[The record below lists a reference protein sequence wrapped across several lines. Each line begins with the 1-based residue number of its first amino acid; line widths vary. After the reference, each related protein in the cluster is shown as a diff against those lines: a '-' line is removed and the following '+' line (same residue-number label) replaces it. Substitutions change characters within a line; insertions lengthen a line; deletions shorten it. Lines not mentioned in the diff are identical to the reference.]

1 MFIGCPHSRF
11 HLHIQILHHL
21 LPNIAPSQP
30 PYCPPVAAPIAKSSG
45 WCETAPPRFS
55 VAEGPPGIEKP
66 RFWQNM
72 VKQWQHWKCR
82 KHYGFSKKLLT
93 IYQIDAILIYII
105 NYNYI
110 YMEVSWGY
118 PNSSKNSGFDP
129 PWLFR
134 KPRPVQLPG
143 LASEPG
149 PYEIWEKIIPFIS
162 ISLSLPSGNLT

>member
-30 PYCPPVAAPIAKSSG
+30 PYCPPVTAPIAKSSG

-118 PNSSKNSGFDP
+118 PNSSKNSGFWP
-129 PWLFR
+129 PMTFPKAAACPTARVGFWTW
-134 KPRPVQLPG
+134 
-143 LASEPG
+143 A
-149 PYEIWEKIIPFIS
+149 IWDLGENHPIHIH
-162 ISLSLPSGNLT
+162 

>member
-118 PNSSKNSGFDP
+118 PQLIQKFGFLTPHDFSESRGLSNCQGWLLNLGHMRSGRKSSHSYP
-129 PWLFR
+129 L
-134 KPRPVQLPG
+134 LC
-143 LASEPG
+143 
-149 PYEIWEKIIPFIS
+149 PYPLVI
-162 ISLSLPSGNLT
+162 